1 MSEPP
6 ARAPDDGGEWRPL
19 ADQVAVNVKN
29 FIDGVE
35 ALAQSGG
42 DETVPLLLLEV
53 SQILLAGAQLGASSD
68 VILPGNWEPEVGDD
82 PDLDALRTG
91 LAGRL
96 SAVDEYAEVFDPYK
110 DTSCLPFRISD
121 DIAAVVADLIHGL
134 KHYQAGRS
142 LEALWWWQYS
152 YFNHWGTHGG
162 AALRALHAVVA
173 HASLDVAE
181 ESTSPSRRR
190 VTPARSDKINRPSTT
205 REVRRG
211 RGTHRAEIRRIFGCR
226 RGWHQTSRTT

>member
-6 ARAPDDGGEWRPL
+6 ARVPDDGGEWRPL

-121 DIAAVVADLIHGL
+121 DIADVTADLIHGL

-181 ESTSPSRRR
+181 ESTSP
-190 VTPARSDKINRPSTT
+190 
-205 REVRRG
+205 
-211 RGTHRAEIRRIFGCR
+211 
-226 RGWHQTSRTT
+226 